1 MAGWI
6 DLFCILLH
14 SSAFEKRNEK
24 VWHGVQ
30 ELLLSNWAD
39 WNYVQCIEGTCRVHA
54 LADYQTLQQV
64 TEDDYFCRFEYSPL
78 GPRTF
83 SPDVVPVY
91 CHCAL
96 PYNPDLL
103 MVECEACNDWFH
115 PECAGIRDLEA
126 VRKHGQFTCTPCTRA
141 SQAIPKIKKKK
152 KKPRG
157 SH

>member
-64 TEDDYFCRFEYSPL
+64 TEDDYFCR
-78 GPRTF
+78 
-83 SPDVVPVY
+83 
-91 CHCAL
+91 
-96 PYNPDLL
+96 
-103 MVECEACNDWFH
+103 
-115 PECAGIRDLEA
+115 
-126 VRKHGQFTCTPCTRA
+126 
-141 SQAIPKIKKKK
+141 
-152 KKPRG
+152 
-157 SH
+157 